1 MLYRRLTEKYFAEI
15 ALVVWGTQTVILV
28 NSVYACAVILANVRQ
43 TFVNVFLAV
52 LSPVSWVTY
61 TGKST
66 KLISTAVVATRIIV
80 TLIDI
85 YTQYIYQ
92 LLMFEL
98 NWLINMVIIYGLKWN
113 LLDFTQIQYF
123 KMESRYK
130 HTVTKAGYLYPAPL
144 ESSSFPRLPWKNVCR
159 NVVGTAVWFI
169 TYLVSVV
176 IRRPNIELRH
186 DQRTLI
192 EFKKKTIKF
201 NFCLWYFHKNLR
213 RRRYMAERFSI
224 RL

>member
-1 MLYRRLTEKYFAEI
+1 MFVKHSSMFSSQCSPLYPGLHTQENPPSS
-15 ALVVWGTQTVILV
+15 LVQLLLPQG
-28 NSVYACAVILANVRQ
+28 
-43 TFVNVFLAV
+43 
-52 LSPVSWVTY
+52 LSSH
-61 TGKST
+61 S
-66 KLISTAVVATRIIV
+66 LISTHN
-80 TLIDI
+80 
-85 YTQYIYQ
+85 IYQ

>member
-1 MLYRRLTEKYFAEI
+1 MFVRHSSMFSSQCSPLYPGLHTQENPPSS
-15 ALVVWGTQTVILV
+15 LVQLLLPQG
-28 NSVYACAVILANVRQ
+28 
-43 TFVNVFLAV
+43 
-52 LSPVSWVTY
+52 LSSH
-61 TGKST
+61 S
-66 KLISTAVVATRIIV
+66 LISTHN
-80 TLIDI
+80 
-85 YTQYIYQ
+85 IYQ

-123 KMESRYK
+123 KMEPRYK

-192 EFKKKTIKF
+192 EF
-201 NFCLWYFHKNLR
+201 
-213 RRRYMAERFSI
+213 
-224 RL
+224 